1 MQNQQEV
8 PPLGLE
14 ERDYSCQHSLAETA
28 WTRAAQFLLPRFIYG
43 CEICSLQYKKQLKG
57 ENLAKWRSVEVLY
70 EQIRDSS
77 RETLVNM
84 SAGSYEDHLDD
95 MFGSS
100 RVSFDH
106 HFINS
111 KTIAPTS

>member
-1 MQNQQEV
+1 M
-8 PPLGLE
+8 
-14 ERDYSCQHSLAETA
+14 
-28 WTRAAQFLLPRFIYG
+28 
-43 CEICSLQYKKQLKG
+43 
-57 ENLAKWRSVEVLY
+57 LY

-84 SAGSYEDHLDD
+84 NAGSYEDHLDD

-111 KTIAPTS
+111 KIIAPTS